1 MPDRARARPD
11 FTWQQNFQ
19 VRGDLVYVEDGWALI
34 PHKLVG
40 GFELPPSRAGGDAH
54 QRSQGPSLPADRQ
67 ARARAAQLMAQ
78 PARGITVAV
87 TGPTGDIGR
96 SLLRALERSRE
107 VERVVAMAR
116 RPFDP
121 RAAGLRKTE
130 YRQGDVLDRDAI
142 EELIAPADVVV
153 HLAFVIMGSL
163 DETQEVNLTGSR
175 NVFEA
180 AAGAGVQRLV
190 YASSVAAYGFHA
202 DNPSPLT
209 EDIAPRGT
217 DRHYYSAQ
225 KAALEGVL
233 SDVLAGSSIQAYV
246 FRPCIVAG
254 PDALLLFD
262 NLPYIQLSERT
273 PSAILRALELMPA
286 LKPVLPD
293 PGVAFQLVHHDDVA
307 AAFRAAVLGRGEA
320 GVYNLAGS
328 GTLTMSDLA
337 EALGWYSLPLPEI
350 AVDAAAEIVARL
362 PFVPAEAQWIESF
375 RAPVVM
381 DTAKARRELR
391 WRPRHDARDTLQ
403 AMVDTARSERLLR

>member
-1 MPDRARARPD
+1 
-11 FTWQQNFQ
+11 
-19 VRGDLVYVEDGWALI
+19 
-34 PHKLVG
+34 
-40 GFELPPSRAGGDAH
+40 
-54 QRSQGPSLPADRQ
+54 
-67 ARARAAQLMAQ
+67 MAQ

-107 VERVVAMAR
+107 VQRVVAMAR

-130 YRQGDVLDRDAI
+130 YHQGDVLDRNAI

-180 AAGAGVQRLV
+180 AADAGVQRLV

-209 EDIAPRGT
+209 EDVAPRGT
-217 DRHYYSAQ
+217 ERHYYSAQ
-225 KAALEGVL
+225 KAQLEGVL
-233 SDVLAGSSIQAYV
+233 SDVLAGSSVQAYV

-262 NLPYIQLSERT
+262 NLPYIQLSERM
-273 PSAILRALELMPA
+273 PAAILRALELMPA

-307 AAFRAAVLGRGEA
+307 AALPGCRAR
-320 GVYNLAGS
+320 
-328 GTLTMSDLA
+328 
-337 EALGWYSLPLPEI
+337 
-350 AVDAAAEIVARL
+350 AR
-362 PFVPAEAQWIESF
+362 
-375 RAPVVM
+375 
-381 DTAKARRELR
+381 
-391 WRPRHDARDTLQ
+391 
-403 AMVDTARSERLLR
+403 